1 MAPETPPRR
10 CEAVPTTGTSSPDSE
25 ASGVMTASCVRPHPD
40 RSRPVRSRLAL
51 ALLSALAVLAATVTT
66 VSAAAEQA
74 NPIELPDAGSVDLS
88 VGLATTTLCGGDA
101 MVTLDATNTT
111 EAPLS

>member
-1 MAPETPPRR
+1 
-10 CEAVPTTGTSSPDSE
+10 
-25 ASGVMTASCVRPHPD
+25 MTASRVRPHPD

-51 ALLSALAVLAATVTT
+51 ALLSALAATVTT
-66 VSAAAEQA
+66 VSPAAEQA